1 MRDLFVT
8 IVVFSFLPVAL
19 VKPHIGILV
28 WAWLAY
34 MNPHKLS
41 WGFAHDFPF
50 ALLTALAILI
60 GVFFSKEPKK
70 IPWTAET
77 VILLLF
83 VGWMFL
89 TTLFA
94 IYPAPAWQQW
104 DKVWKIQLMTFVV
117 MMVMTTRERIQAMVW
132 IIALS
137 IGFYGFKGG
146 IFTLTTGGA
155 YAVYGPGGSFISGNN
170 EIGLA
175 LIVTV
180 PLIRYLQLT
189 TRQQWLRIGLQ
200 VTMVLCLISIIGT
213 QSRGAL
219 VGLAAMSLFLVAKS
233 RKKFFLILVLAIS
246 IPMIISFMPSA
257 WHARMHTIETYDQ
270 DQSAQGRINAW
281 SMAINLAK
289 DRILGAG
296 FDCFRRDLFILYAP
310 DPNNVHDAHSIYFE
324 VLGEHGFIG
333 FSLFALLGIATWKR
347 AGWIIKRT
355 KENPELKWMTDLAAM
370 LQASLVGYA
379 SSGAFLGLAYF
390 DLYYNL
396 IAILVL
402 CKVILDKEWQLQPQM
417 KQTLVKEPRKFIR
430 SAVAKR
436 ATSSGITR

>member
-8 IVVFSFLPVAL
+8 LVVFGFLPVAL
-19 VKPHIGILV
+19 IKPHIGILV

-50 ALLTALAILI
+50 ALLTALAILVGLLI
-60 GVFFSKEPKK
+60 SREPKK
-70 IPWTAET
+70 IPWTPET

-83 VGWMFL
+83 IGWMFL
-89 TTLFA
+89 TTLVA
-94 IYPAPAWQQW
+94 VYPPLAWQEW
-104 DKVWKIQLMTFVV
+104 DKVWKIQLMTYVT
-117 MMVMTTRERIQAMVW
+117 MMVMTTRERVHAMVW

-146 IFTLTTGGA
+146 IFTLLTGGA

-189 TRQQWLRIGLQ
+189 TQQQWLRTGLL

-233 RKKFFLILVLAIS
+233 RKKFFLIVVLAIS
-246 IPMIISFMPSA
+246 IPMIISFMPDT
-257 WHARMHTIETYDQ
+257 WHARMHTIETYEE
-270 DQSAQGRINAW
+270 DQSAQGRLNAW
-281 SMAINLAK
+281 SMAFNLAK

-296 FDCFRRDLFILYAP
+296 YDCFRPALFRLYAP
-310 DPNNVHDAHSIYFE
+310 NPYNVHDAHSIYFE

-333 FSLFALLGIATWKR
+333 LFLFGLLGLASWKR
-347 AGWIIKRT
+347 AAWIIKRT
-355 KENPELKWMTDLAAM
+355 RENPELKWMSDLAAM
-370 LQASLVGYA
+370 LQASLVGYGTA
-379 SSGAFLGLAYF
+379 GAFLGLAYF

-396 IAILVL
+396 IAILVI
-402 CKVILDKEWQLQPQM
+402 CKVILDREWQAQSQL
-417 KQTLVKEPRKFIR
+417 KQLPITEPNDFIR
-430 SAVAKR
+430 PAIAKK
-436 ATSSGITR
+436 AF